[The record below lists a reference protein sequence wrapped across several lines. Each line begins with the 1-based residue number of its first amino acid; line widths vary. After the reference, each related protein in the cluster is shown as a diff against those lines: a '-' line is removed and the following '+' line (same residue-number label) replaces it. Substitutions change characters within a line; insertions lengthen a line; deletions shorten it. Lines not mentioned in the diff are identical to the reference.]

1 LIAVSRLLTP
11 AEALHNAITTEMMR
25 PIPRVERR
33 EANMVT

>member
-11 AEALHNAITTEMMR
+11 AEALHNAIAREMMS
-25 PIPRVERR
+25 PIPRAERR